1 MSHAPAC
8 GREREFIRARSAAS
22 PSRYSR
28 RSCSSRIPAD
38 SSLCR
43 TGVAGL
49 TFFFFFFFF
58 FFFSYKYNGRHDGKK
73 FFCRGGHGREENLK
87 NLTAVKFCID
97 HGREIFPRFLL
108 VSSFLTGP
116 TPFPIPPKSFLG
128 G

>member
-49 TFFFFFFFF
+49 TRASIPETLFFFFFFFF
-58 FFFSYKYNGRHDGKK
+58 FLVLFNLAQGSTFFFPHQTGQGEGGTFTMHMKSTWSERSEGQMSY
-73 FFCRGGHGREENLK
+73 NLYS
-87 NLTAVKFCID
+87 A
-97 HGREIFPRFLL
+97 G
-108 VSSFLTGP
+108 
-116 TPFPIPPKSFLG
+116 
-128 G
+128 